1 MDKVLISNSQGESGI
16 VNVIRYF
23 TNNGVEYLIYSLNEV
38 DEGGYTRL
46 YVTKI
51 NGVDGVYNADTL
63 NDNEWNEIKNIVKLI
78 VKANKEGLPVPV
90 QDLNP
95 KKINNIILKDKKVF
109 KLNAPL
115 VADLGNNKPTFGE
128 VEEKPVEMQKN
139 IFEVPSTPTFE
150 TPVQPIFEQNIST
163 FEQSMPTF
171 EMPTQQTF
179 EQSVPS
185 FEKPTQPT
193 FEQSVPSF
201 EMSTQP
207 TFEQSVPPFE
217 MPTQPTFEQSVPSFK
232 MSTQPTFEQS
242 VPSFEMSTQPTFEQS
257 VPSFEMPP
265 QPTFEQSM
273 PTFEMPT
280 QPTFEQS
287 VPSFEMPVQPNI
299 NSNLNA
305 MTDYQRLNNEE
316 LTKNENMKEQ
326 ITKLNA
332 ELEKYKNIISNVKN
346 MIEE

>member
-150 TPVQPIFEQNIST
+150 TPVQPIFEQNTS
-163 FEQSMPTF
+163 TF
-171 EMPTQQTF
+171 EMPA
-179 EQSVPS
+179 
-185 FEKPTQPT
+185 
-193 FEQSVPSF
+193 
-201 EMSTQP
+201 
-207 TFEQSVPPFE
+207 
-217 MPTQPTFEQSVPSFK
+217 
-232 MSTQPTFEQS
+232 
-242 VPSFEMSTQPTFEQS
+242 
-257 VPSFEMPP
+257 
-265 QPTFEQSM
+265 
-273 PTFEMPT
+273 

-305 MTDYQRLNNEE
+305 MTDYQRLYNEE